1 MDVLRRMFDACVLRR
16 AAIRIAA
23 VDLNGT
29 AIEVV
34 AVLLVQVAAVE
45 VSSLVAVA
53 DGSVSALRTVR
64 VPMLLVT
71 ILAVHNSS
79 KKWDAWRRN

>member
-1 MDVLRRMFDACVLRR
+1 MCCAGCSTGVLRR

-23 VDLNGT
+23 ANLNGT

-34 AVLLVQVAAVE
+34 AVLRVQVAVVE
-45 VSSLVAVA
+45 VSSLIAVA
-53 DGSVSALRTVR
+53 DRSVSALRTVR
-64 VPMLLVT
+64 MPMLLVT
-71 ILAVHNSS
+71 IVAVPNSC